1 MNHGQRF
8 EDLGF
13 GRILRYWPI
22 LICIFTA
29 GAWYQS
35 SIALSKITDGHQ
47 VKIED
52 HDHRITQVEEA
63 VKYLAQI
70 VKEDRRRGK

>member
-8 EDLGF
+8 EDLGM
-13 GRILRYWPI
+13 GRVLRYWPV
-22 LICIFTA
+22 LVCIFTA

-35 SIALSKITDGHQ
+35 STALSKISDGHQ
-47 VKIED
+47 VKLEE
-52 HDHRITQVEEA
+52 HEKRITQVEDA

-70 VKEDRRRGK
+70 VKDDRRNGR